1 MNDLNILRQ
10 KIDEIDDK
18 IVELISQRFKNT
30 NEIGLIK
37 ARNDL
42 PLVDE
47 NRESEI
53 ISRLL
58 EKSEALSLN
67 PDLIASI
74 FRSILSEAVSN
85 HNLLIKKG

>member
-18 IVELISQRFKNT
+18 IVELISQRFKQT

-37 ARNDL
+37 AHGEL

-58 EKSEALSLN
+58 EKSETLSLN
-67 PDLIASI
+67 PDLITSI
-74 FRSILSEAVSN
+74 YRSILTEVVSN
-85 HNLLIKKG
+85 HNLLMKKE